1 MIKFQVESQQFFKTQ
16 NFEIRIRV
24 QAARRFDLKFKQY
37 NLVII
42 KDNISNAIFDFFN
55 NKCYFRY
62 MEILDITHF
71 EKALTSL
78 ESILNRYEKDNFD
91 IDIRDAVIQRFEY
104 TYSLALKM
112 IIRFINMQ
120 SPEVLAD
127 MTFNE
132 AIRKANK
139 LGLLKNNLEKWTEYR
154 QKRTATSH
162 TYDEKIAIEVVSVI
176 PDFKDEA
183 EYLLAQLKKNL

>member
-1 MIKFQVESQQFFKTQ
+1 MVKFQVESQQIFKTR
-16 NFEIRIRV
+16 NFEIRIKV
-24 QAARRFDLKFKQY
+24 QTARRFDLKFKQY

-42 KDNISNAIFDFFN
+42 KYNISNAIFDFFK

-62 MEILDITHF
+62 LEILDITPF

-78 ESILNRYEKDNFD
+78 ESILNRYEKDHFD

-127 MTFNE
+127 MRFNE
-132 AIRKANK
+132 AISKANK
-139 LGLLKNNLEKWTEYR
+139 LGLLKNNLEKN
-154 QKRTATSH
+154 
-162 TYDEKIAIEVVSVI
+162 ILI
-176 PDFKDEA
+176 
-183 EYLLAQLKKNL
+183 L

>member
-1 MIKFQVESQQFFKTQ
+1 
-16 NFEIRIRV
+16 
-24 QAARRFDLKFKQY
+24 
-37 NLVII
+37 
-42 KDNISNAIFDFFN
+42 
-55 NKCYFRY
+55 
-62 MEILDITHF
+62 MEILDITPF

-154 QKRTATSH
+154 QNRNATSH
-162 TYDEKIAIEVVSVI
+162 TYDEKVAIEVVSVI
-176 PDFKDEA
+176 PGFKDEA

>member
-1 MIKFQVESQQFFKTQ
+1 
-16 NFEIRIRV
+16 
-24 QAARRFDLKFKQY
+24 
-37 NLVII
+37 
-42 KDNISNAIFDFFN
+42 
-55 NKCYFRY
+55 
-62 MEILDITHF
+62 MEILDITPF

-78 ESILNRYEKDNFD
+78 ASILNRYEKDNFD

-139 LGLLKNNLEKWTEYR
+139 LGLLKNNLEKKYLDFVKQTIANYIKKKESLIGSGIKNSWKY
-154 QKRTATSH
+154 
-162 TYDEKIAIEVVSVI
+162 EKDLIIIFNS
-176 PDFKDEA
+176 D
-183 EYLLAQLKKNL
+183 

>member
-1 MIKFQVESQQFFKTQ
+1 
-16 NFEIRIRV
+16 
-24 QAARRFDLKFKQY
+24 
-37 NLVII
+37 
-42 KDNISNAIFDFFN
+42 
-55 NKCYFRY
+55 
-62 MEILDITHF
+62 MEFLDITPF

-154 QKRTATSH
+154 QKRNATSH

>member
-1 MIKFQVESQQFFKTQ
+1 M
-16 NFEIRIRV
+16 
-24 QAARRFDLKFKQY
+24 
-37 NLVII
+37 
-42 KDNISNAIFDFFN
+42 
-55 NKCYFRY
+55 Y
-62 MEILDITHF
+62 MEILDITPF

-139 LGLLKNNLEKWTEYR
+139 LGLLKNNLEKNTL
-154 QKRTATSH
+154 
-162 TYDEKIAIEVVSVI
+162 I
-176 PDFKDEA
+176 
-183 EYLLAQLKKNL
+183 L